1 MTNTEIKVIL
11 QKILL
16 RNEGRKANK
25 LIPSDILDIKDIIK
39 HLETPVVEVCCEPIT
54 DGFYLGMDCPKCNK
68 PFRQNIK

>member
-16 RNEGRKANK
+16 RDEGRKVNN
-25 LIPSDILDIKDIIK
+25 LTPSDILDIKDIIK
-39 HLETPVVEVCCEPIT
+39 HLDVDVVEECCDPIT
-54 DGFYLGMDCPKCNK
+54 DGFYLGMTCPKCGK